1 MSPRP
6 LVVLGLVGLL
16 APLLCSAADG
26 AAQRLSIAD
35 VQGEDSRSPYDGRVV
50 EVEGIVTAD
59 TRVGLAGLFVQQP
72 GFEPRRSHGLF
83 VTGAGNAELAVGD
96 RVRIVGTVREVSAGG
111 EASLTTVDAS
121 SIERLASGQP
131 VPVRCPGR

>member
-50 EVEGIVTAD
+50 EVG
-59 TRVGLAGLFVQQP
+59 
-72 GFEPRRSHGLF
+72 
-83 VTGAGNAELAVGD
+83 GACKRPQITL
-96 RVRIVGTVREVSAGG
+96 
-111 EASLTTVDAS
+111 
-121 SIERLASGQP
+121 
-131 VPVRCPGR
+131 